1 MNSLYGRFGLK
12 PELQDIRILDSSLI
26 DTIQLEND
34 IIDIIEFPNTNKS
47 MVIINKIMDNLNAS
61 VAIASAITAHARL
74 IVAPILL
81 DDSIKVLYTDTDS
94 YVIEGDLSTL
104 NNGKYSHLLHNG
116 LGGLKLEA
124 IFTEFIALGPK
135 VYGGLTL
142 DNGFRVKVKGY
153 KDKVEFDRLKYILLN
168 QDKVILSNDKWYRS
182 IKDGTINIKN
192 NPYTLELNENKRKL
206 DIENLIT
213 LPYHFT

>member
-12 PELQDIRILDSSLI
+12 PELQNIRILYSSLI
-26 DTIQLEND
+26 DTIQIENN
-34 IIDIIEFPNTNKS
+34 IIDKIEFPDTNKS
-47 MVIINKIMDNLNAS
+47 MVVINKTMDNLNTS
-61 VAIASAITAHARL
+61 VAIASAITDHARM
-74 IVAPILL
+74 IVAPSLL
-81 DDSIKVLYTDTDS
+81 DESIKVLYTDTDS

-124 IFTEFIALGPK
+124 IFSEFITLVPK
-135 VYGGLTL
+135 VYGCLTL
-142 DNGFRVKVKGY
+142 DNKFRVKVKGF
-153 KDKVEFDRLKYILLN
+153 KDKVEFERLKYILLN
-168 QDKVILSNDKWYRS
+168 QDKVIRTHDKWYRS

-206 DIENLIT
+206 DIKNLIT
-213 LPYHFT
+213 HPYHF